1 MFMFYFLLTTNQC
14 NCNVNDLKGLS
25 FYNSF
30 YDDVVAGK
38 ETMKIS
44 YDADVVAG
52 KKTMKNSSDA
62 NIIDAKEMMKILSDA
77 DVVAAK
83 ETMKSF
89 AIRCEGMFT
98 NPGQLILI

>member
-25 FYNSF
+25 FYNSS
-30 YDDVVAGK
+30 YDDVV
-38 ETMKIS
+38 
-44 YDADVVAG
+44 
-52 KKTMKNSSDA
+52 
-62 NIIDAKEMMKILSDA
+62 DAKEMMKISSDA

-89 AIRCEGMFT
+89 SIRCEKCY
-98 NPGQLILI
+98 